1 MGKLDIDSSV
11 EEELDGDG
19 DDDGEEEVVTD
30 KLPVLNKDMRRR
42 LEDRLDE
49 ARLSRELREYDFHDC

>member
-11 EEELDGDG
+11 EEELDG